1 MDPPRTES
9 LDPFTRSLSQF
20 TLRGMTAINTMLYR
34 LSDGNVG
41 GEVPNNGKLLL
52 LTTTGRRSGRRMTVP
67 LLYVE
72 ADPEIHPAEARRL
85 AIVASK
91 GGEPEHPAWY
101 LNVLANPD
109 VDVHIG
115 ADQMPA
121 TALPAT
127 ETEHERFW
135 PILVRQYR
143 YFADYTH
150 RARRDGEREIPVVL
164 LELDRSRAT
173 QWRRANM

>member
-41 GEVPNNGKLLL
+41 GEVPNKGKLLL

-72 ADPEIHPAEARRL
+72 ADRSEGETTAVRVGGSA
-85 AIVASK
+85 VAVSR
-91 GGEPEHPAWY
+91 GTMR
-101 LNVLANPD
+101 VPD
-109 VDVHIG
+109 
-115 ADQMPA
+115 AA
-121 TALPAT
+121 T
-127 ETEHERFW
+127 
-135 PILVRQYR
+135 
-143 YFADYTH
+143 
-150 RARRDGEREIPVVL
+150 
-164 LELDRSRAT
+164 
-173 QWRRANM
+173 

>member
-20 TLRGMTAINTMLYR
+20 TLRGMTAINTMLYQ

-41 GEVPNNGKLLL
+41 GEVPNKGKLLL
-52 LTTTGRRSGRRMTVP
+52 LTTTGRRSGRRITVP

-72 ADPEIHPAEARRL
+72 ADPEIHPAATRRL

-91 GGEPEHPAWY
+91 GGEPTHPAWY

-121 TALPAT
+121 TALPAS
-127 ETEHERFW
+127 ETERERVW

-150 RARRDGEREIPVVL
+150 RAKRDGQREIPVVL
-164 LELDRSRAT
+164 LELDRSRTT